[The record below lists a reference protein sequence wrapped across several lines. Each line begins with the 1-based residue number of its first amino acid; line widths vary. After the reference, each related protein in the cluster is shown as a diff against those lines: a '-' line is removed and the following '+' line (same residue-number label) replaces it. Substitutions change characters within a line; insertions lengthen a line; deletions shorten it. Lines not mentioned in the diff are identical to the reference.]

1 MLRENTALLQR
12 KIKPLSLY
20 GVCELLM
27 KIKDIERWIIELIAV
42 VDFFPHWA
50 GMSPNSALLVCSITE
65 VNSNN
70 QDCRIII

>member
-20 GVCELLM
+20 DVCELLM

-42 VDFFPHWA
+42 VDSFPI
-50 GMSPNSALLVCSITE
+50 GLE
-65 VNSNN
+65 
-70 QDCRIII
+70 